1 MDMSAT
7 LNQMGVLFITLVL
20 GYIAHKA
27 GMFSASSDKLITKV
41 VMNIAMPCTCLNS
54 VLSGRVTITPR
65 EVLVFVGLSL
75 LVVAVP
81 FFVFYYLPNAMRS
94 PKADRGLYR
103 FMTVFGNCGFM
114 GFPVIQTLF
123 GDSAAFYVALFLIPY
138 NVLSYSLGI
147 MLVSGSTDKFGR
159 KLLLNMPFIFSVIT
173 VIIYAAGITTAPRVI
188 LSTISSVGAL
198 TTPLA
203 MLVTGSTLAAV
214 PLREVFTEW
223 RIYPVIIIRLIVCPV
238 VVCLLFRTFMQDMT
252 MLGVLTVEAGMPIA
266 VNATMFS
273 LAYGGNSTLA
283 SKSVFIST
291 LLSIATIPLI
301 AFLLL

>member
-1 MDMSAT
+1 MDMSST
-7 LNQMGVLFITLVL
+7 LTQMGVLFITLVL
-20 GYIAHKA
+20 GYIANKA

-54 VLSGRVTITPR
+54 VLSGRVTISPH
-65 EVLVFVGLSL
+65 EVLVFVGLAL

-81 FFVFYYLPNAMRS
+81 FFVFFYMPNLMRS

-103 FMTVFGNCGFM
+103 FMIVFGNCGFM

-123 GDSAAFYVALFLIPY
+123 GASAGFYVALFLIPY
-138 NVLSYSLGI
+138 NILSYSLGI

-173 VIIYAAGITTAPRVI
+173 VIIYAAGITTAPQVI
-188 LSTISSVGAL
+188 LSTVSSVGAL

-214 PLREVFTEW
+214 PLREVFSEW
-223 RIYPVIIIRLIVCPV
+223 RIYPVTVIRLVVCPV
-238 VVCLLFRTFMQDMT
+238 VVCLLLGLFLKDHT

-273 LAYGGNSTLA
+273 LAYGGNGALA
-283 SKSVFIST
+283 AKSVFIST
-291 LLSIATIPLI
+291 LLSIVSIPLI

>member
-1 MDMSAT
+1 MDMSET
-7 LNQMGVLFITLVL
+7 LNQMGVLFITLVI

-27 GMFSASSDKLITKV
+27 KLLSPSSDRLLTKIV
-41 VMNIAMPCTCLNS
+41 INIALPCSCINS
-54 VLSGRVTITPR
+54 VLSGRVTISPN
-65 EVLVFVGLSL
+65 EVLLFIVLAL

-81 FFVFYYLPNAMRS
+81 FFVFYYLPNIMRV
-94 PKADRGLYR
+94 PKSDRGLYR
-103 FMTVFGNCGFM
+103 FMIVFGNCGFM

-123 GDSAAFYVALFLIPY
+123 GASAGFYVALFLIPY
-138 NVLSYSLGI
+138 NLLSYSLGI
-147 MLVSGSTDKFGR
+147 MLVSGGGGR
-159 KLLLNMPFIFSVIT
+159 SLKKVLLNVPFISAVIT
-173 VIIYAAGITTAPRVI
+173 VIIYAAGIRTAPQVI
-188 LSTISSVGAL
+188 LSTVSSVGGL
-198 TTPLA
+198 MSPLA

-214 PLREVFTEW
+214 PLKEVFTEW
-223 RIYPVIIIRLIVCPV
+223 RIYPVTFVRLIVCPV
-238 VVCLLFRTFMQDMT
+238 VVCLILGLFLRDHT

-273 LAYGGNSTLA
+273 LAYGGNETLA